1 MRVNRVERARERM
14 VRKQLDIES
23 QVNALWRNFDEER
36 AILEESVL
44 EGTDALEELLRLREL
59 MRTSRW
65 SSNDGRTDTSG

>member
-44 EGTDALEELLRLREL
+44 EGTDALEELLRLR
-59 MRTSRW
+59 
-65 SSNDGRTDTSG
+65 